1 MLTFTFIKQS
11 YFIMTLLVILGL
23 VFLAVILMVILGER
37 FGKPMEEQ
45 EQVKYSKWT
54 RILVFAL
61 IIIAIVKLAIE

>member
-1 MLTFTFIKQS
+1 
-11 YFIMTLLVILGL
+11 MTLLVILGL
-23 VFLAVILMVILGER
+23 VFLAVILMVVLGER

-61 IIIAIVKLAIE
+61 IIIAILKLAFE

>member
-1 MLTFTFIKQS
+1 
-11 YFIMTLLVILGL
+11 MTLLVILGL

>member
-1 MLTFTFIKQS
+1 
-11 YFIMTLLVILGL
+11 MTLLVILGL

-61 IIIAIVKLAIE
+61 IIIAIAKLAFE